1 MRKVGILGS
10 GVVAKTLAK
19 GFKQHGYDVR
29 IGSRSAEKVT
39 PFANAAGISAG
50 TFAEV
55 AAWAD
60 VVVLAVKGTA
70 AEEALQLAGADSLEQ
85 KVVIDATNPIT
96 EEPPVDGVLKF
107 FTGPNDSLLE
117 RLQTK
122 FPDARFVKAFNS
134 VGNAYMV
141 NPSFPGGTPTM
152 FYCGN
157 DPAAKQIVATVL
169 EQFGWEPADMGTA
182 PAARAIEPL
191 CQLWC
196 IPGLREGR
204 WTHAFKL
211 LRA

>member
-1 MRKVGILGS
+1 MNKVGILGS

-19 GFKQHGYDVR
+19 GFKTHGYDVR
-29 IGSRSAEKVT
+29 VGSRSADKVGA
-39 PFANAAGISAG
+39 FAQQAGVSTG

-60 VVVLAVKGTA
+60 LVVLAVKGTA
-70 AEEALQLAGADSLEQ
+70 AEDALMLAGEGNVSG
-85 KVVIDATNPIT
+85 KVVIDTTNPIADAA
-96 EEPPVDGVLKF
+96 PVDGVLSF

-117 RLQTK
+117 RLQAK
-122 FPDARFVKAFNS
+122 FPDARIVKAFNS

-157 DPAAKQIVATVL
+157 DRDAKQVVGRVL
-169 EQFGWEPADMGTA
+169 EQFGWDAEDMGTA
-182 PAARAIEPL
+182 AAARAIEPL

-204 WTHAFKL
+204 WAHAFKL

>member
-1 MRKVGILGS
+1 MQKVGILGS

-29 IGSRSAEKVT
+29 IGSRSADKVT

-50 TFAEV
+50 TLTEV

-70 AEEALQLAGADSLEQ
+70 AEEALKLAGEDSLQ
-85 KVVIDATNPIT
+85 RKVVIDATNPIA

-157 DPAAKQIVATVL
+157 DPEAKQIVATVL
-169 EQFGWEPADMGTA
+169 EQFGWDSADMGTA
-182 PAARAIEPL
+182 AAARAIEPL

>member
-70 AEEALQLAGADSLEQ
+70 AEEALQLAGAASLEQ
-85 KVVIDATNPIT
+85 KVVIDATNPIA

-157 DPAAKQIVATVL
+157 DPEAKQIVAAVL
-169 EQFGWEPADMGTA
+169 EQFGWDCADMGTA
-182 PAARAIEPL
+182 AAARAIEPL

-196 IPGLREGR
+196 IPGLREGN

>member
-1 MRKVGILGS
+1 MHKVGVLGS

-19 GFKQHGYDVR
+19 GFKKYGHEVR
-29 IGSRSAEKVT
+29 LGSRTPEKVSA
-39 PFANAAGISAG
+39 FAQQADVAAGS
-50 TFAEV
+50 FADA

-60 VVVLAVKGTA
+60 LIVLAVKGSA
-70 AEEALQLAGADSLEQ
+70 AEEALTLAGPANISG
-85 KVVIDATNPIT
+85 KVVIDATNPIADA
-96 EEPPVDGVLKF
+96 PPVDGVLTF

-117 RLQTK
+117 RLQRK
-122 FPDARFVKAFNS
+122 FPDARLVKAFNS

-157 DPAAKQIVATVL
+157 DSDAKRIVAHIL
-169 EQFGWEPADMGTA
+169 EQFGWEAADMGTA